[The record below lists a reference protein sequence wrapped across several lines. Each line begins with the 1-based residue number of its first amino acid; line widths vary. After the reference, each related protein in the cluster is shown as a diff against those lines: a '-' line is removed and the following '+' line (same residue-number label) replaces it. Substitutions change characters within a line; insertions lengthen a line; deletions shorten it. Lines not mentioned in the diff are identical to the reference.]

1 MALGPARYTDR
12 VMHSD
17 AFIQLIFLIF
27 AGAAIIA
34 TAALYARQA
43 LPVAYIILGAVV
55 GPWGFGLVGDTAIL
69 QGMAEFGIIFLL
81 FLLGLNLEPRELL
94 QMLREA
100 VLVTLVTCLIFFSA
114 GTGVAILF
122 GLDVL
127 QAVLIG
133 AAVMFSSTIL
143 GLKLLPTSTLH
154 HQRLGEIIVA
164 ILLLQDI
171 IAIAV
176 ILFIQGF
183 AGSTNPV
190 LDVAVLLLLAPL
202 LFLFALGFCR
212 YVLMALMQ
220 RFDQIQEYVFLVAIG
235 WCMAIA
241 VLAHGI
247 GLSYEI
253 GAFIAGVAIAT
264 SPISRFIAETL
275 KPLRDFFLV
284 VFFFALGAGFNMSL
298 LTQIIWPALVLAALL
313 MVIKP
318 FAFALMFRR
327 EGETPEVSREIGI
340 RLGQV
345 SEFSLLVAIVGLQS
359 GLMTEQASYIVQATT
374 ILTFI
379 ASTYWIVLKLP
390 SPIAIS
396 DSLRR
401 D

>member
-1 MALGPARYTDR
+1 
-12 VMHSD
+12 
-17 AFIQLIFLIF
+17 
-27 AGAAIIA
+27 
-34 TAALYARQA
+34 
-43 LPVAYIILGAVV
+43 
-55 GPWGFGLVGDTAIL
+55 
-69 QGMAEFGIIFLL
+69 
-81 FLLGLNLEPRELL
+81 
-94 QMLREA
+94 MLREA
-100 VLVTLVTCLIFFSA
+100 VLVTLVTCLVFFSA
-114 GTGVAILF
+114 GVGVALVF

-183 AGSTNPV
+183 AGSTNPA

-202 LFLFALGFCR
+202 LFLFALFFCR

-241 VLAHGI
+241 VLAHAI

-264 SPISRFIAETL
+264 SPISRFIADTL
-275 KPLRDFFLV
+275 RPLRDFFLV
-284 VFFFALGAGFNMSL
+284 VFFFALGAGFNMGL
-298 LTQIIWPALVLAALL
+298 LSQIIWPALTLAALL
-313 MVIKP
+313 MLIKP
-318 FAFALMFRR
+318 FMFALMFRR
-327 EGETPEVSREIGI
+327 EGETPDVSREIGI

-379 ASTYWIVLKLP
+379 ASTYWIVLRLP

>member
-1 MALGPARYTDR
+1 
-12 VMHSD
+12 MHSD

-27 AGAAIIA
+27 AGAAVIA

-43 LPVAYIILGAVV
+43 LPVAYILLGAIV
-55 GPWGFGLVGDTAIL
+55 GPWGLGLVEDLAIL

-100 VLVTLVTCLIFFSA
+100 VLVTLVTCLVFFSA
-114 GTGVAILF
+114 GVGVALVF
-122 GLDVL
+122 GLDGL

-183 AGSTNPV
+183 AGSTNPA

-202 LFLFALGFCR
+202 LFLFALLFCR

-235 WCMAIA
+235 WGMAIA
-241 VLAHGI
+241 VLAHTI

-264 SPISRFIAETL
+264 SPISRFIADTL
-275 KPLRDFFLV
+275 RPLRDFFLV

-298 LTQIIWPALVLAALL
+298 LSQIIWPALSLAALL
-313 MVIKP
+313 MLVKP
-318 FAFALMFRR
+318 FMFALMFRR

-345 SEFSLLVAIVGLQS
+345 SEFSLLVALVGLQS

>member
-1 MALGPARYTDR
+1 VFRIARYTESE
-12 VMHSD
+12 MHSD

-27 AGAAIIA
+27 AGAAVIA

-43 LPVAYIILGAVV
+43 LPVAYIVLGAAM
-55 GPWGFGLVGDTAIL
+55 GPWGFGLVGDVAIL
-69 QGMAEFGIIFLL
+69 EGMAEFGIIFLL

-100 VLVTLVTCLIFFSA
+100 VLVTLVTCIVFFSA
-114 GTGVAILF
+114 GAGVALVF

-127 QAVLIG
+127 QAILIG

-171 IAIAV
+171 IAIGV

-183 AGSTNPV
+183 AGSANPIV
-190 LDVAVLLLLAPL
+190 DVGVLLLTAPL
-202 LFLFALGFCR
+202 LFVFALGFCR
-212 YVLMALMQ
+212 YGLMALMQ
-220 RFDQIQEYVFLVAIG
+220 RFDQIQEYIFLIAIG
-235 WCMAIA
+235 WCMAVA
-241 VLAHGI
+241 VLAHEI

-284 VFFFALGAGFNMSL
+284 VFFFALGAGFDMSL
-298 LTQIIWPALVLAALL
+298 LPQIFWPALTLATLL
-313 MVIKP
+313 MLLKP
-318 FAFALMFRR
+318 FTFAWMFRR
-327 EGETPEVSREIGI
+327 QGEKPGVSREIGI

-345 SEFSLLVAIVGLQS
+345 SEFSLLVAVVGLQS
-359 GLMTEQASYIVQATT
+359 GLMTDRASYIVQATT

-379 ASTYWIVLKLP
+379 ASTYWIVLKVP

-396 DSLRR
+396 ESLRK